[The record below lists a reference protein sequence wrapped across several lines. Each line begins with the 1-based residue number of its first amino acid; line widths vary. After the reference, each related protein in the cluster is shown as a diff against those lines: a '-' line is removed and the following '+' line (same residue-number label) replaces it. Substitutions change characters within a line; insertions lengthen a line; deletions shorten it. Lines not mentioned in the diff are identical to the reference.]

1 MSFATPDTNGW
12 VKFPAAAAAAAAVEE
27 WTDVDLTTSNFHI
40 TAREGATELD
50 KWTISNPTAT
60 SMRLLRLSSDV
71 ANWNPGSSPAEHY
84 QRGPAIIFKTQMDP
98 RPLAAHA
105 LDGVTDNR
113 WRHGECQL
121 TVAMR
126 LSVPSRPGGHGHAI
140 GVGVGSFSARM
151 TSAAGPPWLRRI
163 RPLRSWAAGHRR
175 TSDT

>member
-71 ANWNPGSSPAEHY
+71 A
-84 QRGPAIIFKTQMDP
+84 
-98 RPLAAHA
+98 
-105 LDGVTDNR
+105 
-113 WRHGECQL
+113 
-121 TVAMR
+121 
-126 LSVPSRPGGHGHAI
+126 
-140 GVGVGSFSARM
+140 
-151 TSAAGPPWLRRI
+151 
-163 RPLRSWAAGHRR
+163 
-175 TSDT
+175 